1 MFEISPIKCV
11 YAAVL
16 LLLLGLVGWKIH
28 AYGAA
33 RYAEGEADVQAQW
46 DKQKRADADA
56 AAKLQ
61 AEANR
66 VSTKIVTQYVDRV
79 RVVREKSNAIVRQ
92 VPVFVPPGLP
102 DLPGGFRLLHDAA
115 AANEPLPSGAS
126 VFDAA
131 PVPAQTVAATVADNY
146 GTDHETAERLIS
158 LQDLVY
164 AQCMKNPP
172 PEGCTAPY
180 D

>member
-1 MFEISPIKCV
+1 MIRLSPLQLLGTIG
-11 YAAVL
+11 L
-16 LLLLGLVGWKIH
+16 LLALAFAGWMVH
-28 AYGAA
+28 SYGAGKFA
-33 RYAEGEADVQAQW
+33 AGQADVQAQW